1 MNRILEEAKKVIL
14 TETQGLLTILENLDQ
29 EFVAAVE
36 ALSSCSGKVIVTGVG
51 KSGLIGRKISS
62 TLSSLGIPSFFLN
75 PLDALHGDLGS
86 IQSNDILIALSHSGA
101 TREIV
106 EITALLQD
114 RHVKIIAITGD
125 TTSTLAECSDI
136 VLNGAVPNEA
146 CPLGLAPTSSATAAL
161 ALGDALAV
169 CCARERGFEANDF
182 RENHPQGTLADSAL
196 VQNVGHRKFAS

>member
-14 TETQGLLTILENLDQ
+14 TEAQGLLAILENLDQ

-86 IQSNDILIALSHSGA
+86 IQSNDVLIALSHSGA

-106 EITALLQD
+106 EITALLQN

-125 TTSTLAECSDI
+125 TTSTLAESSDI
-136 VLNGAVPNEA
+136 VLNGSVPNEA
-146 CPLGLAPTSSATAAL
+146 CPLGLAPTSSSTAAL
-161 ALGDALAV
+161 ALGDALAA
-169 CCARERGFEANDF
+169 CCARERGFEVTDF
-182 RENHPQGTLADSAL
+182 RENHPQGTLADSSL
-196 VQNVGHRKFAS
+196 VQSTSHRKFAS

>member
-14 TETQGLLTILENLDQ
+14 TEAQGLLAILENLDQ

-36 ALSSCSGKVIVTGVG
+36 ILSSCNGKVIVTGVG

-62 TLSSLGIPSFFLN
+62 TLSSLGTPSFFLN

-86 IQSNDILIALSHSGA
+86 IQSNDVLIALSHSGA

-125 TTSTLAECSDI
+125 ATSTLAESSDI
-136 VLNGAVPNEA
+136 VLNGSVPNEA
-146 CPLGLAPTSSATAAL
+146 CPLGLAPTSSSTAAL
-161 ALGDALAV
+161 ALGDALAA

-182 RENHPQGTLADSAL
+182 RENHPQGALADNSL
-196 VQNVGHRKFAS
+196 VQNTSHRKFAS